1 MTVQIAQ
8 DFCYGISGAVLC
20 EDGFD
25 IIFVITKQHGPE
37 HDQHGIEEGVAVF
50 CVPQIFDIEIFQH
63 VMDLWIIS
71 AVKDQI
77 ISFGLA
83 VQHMG
88 KKLRQGTVRS
98 Q

>member
-1 MTVQIAQ
+1 MRIQVIKNVRHGIVTGIPGQ
-8 DFCYGISGAVLC
+8 DRFN
-20 EDGFD
+20 

>member
-1 MTVQIAQ
+1 MAQ
-8 DFCYGISGAVLC
+8 NGVEKGA
-20 EDGFD
+20 
-25 IIFVITKQHGPE
+25 
-37 HDQHGIEEGVAVF
+37 AVF
-50 CVPQIFDIEIFQH
+50 CVAEIFDIEIFQH